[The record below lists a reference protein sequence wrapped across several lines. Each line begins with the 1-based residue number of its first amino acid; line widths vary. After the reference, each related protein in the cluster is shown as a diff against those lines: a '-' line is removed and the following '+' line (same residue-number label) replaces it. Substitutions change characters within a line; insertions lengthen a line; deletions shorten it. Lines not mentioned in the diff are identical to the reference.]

1 MTFCAFMVI
10 LFFLGQSSKSVDIY
24 ATPLAKTLFAFH
36 NVRECN
42 VGEFEIPFQ
51 LQVL

>member
-1 MTFCAFMVI
+1 V
-10 LFFLGQSSKSVDIY
+10 LPWFFFFSFWQGTKSVDIY
-24 ATPLAKTLFAFH
+24 AIPLAKTLFAFH

-42 VGEFEIPFQ
+42 AGEFEIPLQ